1 MGKPRDGGWYRGL
14 KSASPLFSKHALQ
27 QRHFNSFPV
36 GTSQPFIPVA
46 LYPSKA
52 LFSLKPDN
60 LHLHGF
66 SPLAAMLYSSCFCPL
81 DQQYD
86 TLQMVQ
92 VDPFTPPPSHYTM
105 SASPNFPEKCFFVM
119 FITTVCLWPKKW
131 PKEWPKNKSIYET
144 TLSNSETIS

>member
-66 SPLAAMLYSSCFCPL
+66 SPLAALLYSSCFCPL

-105 SASPNFPEKCFFVM
+105 SASPFQKSVFLL
-119 FITTVCLWPKKW
+119 CLSLFACGQRNDQRNGQRTRVSMKQHCQILRP
-131 PKEWPKNKSIYET
+131 SARI
-144 TLSNSETIS
+144 

>member
-1 MGKPRDGGWYRGL
+1 MAKPRDGGWYRGL

-66 SPLAAMLYSSCFCPL
+66 SPLAALLYSSCFCPL

-92 VDPFTPPPSHYTM
+92 DDAFTLPPSPTCNYTM
-105 SASPNFPEKCFFVM
+105 SASPNFPEKCFFPYVYHY
-119 FITTVCLWPKKW
+119 CLPVA
-131 PKEWPKNKSIYET
+131 KEMTKEMAKEQEY
-144 TLSNSETIS
+144 L